1 VVGETPPGA
10 LESGRNP
17 NRAPQA
23 SHPKGIISEV
33 HIGQLSGGPYSR
45 NTEPAKTKRCLENMS
60 ILMYTGDSIDSILA
74 KFIRPWTRRALPVT
88 FGGTDIEKYI
98 IDLDNKA
105 LSADI

>member
-1 VVGETPPGA
+1 
-10 LESGRNP
+10 
-17 NRAPQA
+17 
-23 SHPKGIISEV
+23 
-33 HIGQLSGGPYSR
+33 
-45 NTEPAKTKRCLENMS
+45 MS